1 MTRTLCRD
9 NLLLFRFGIRL
20 LLLCLPLALLGSALL
35 SYLHDREAQVVQ
47 QKSLQHT
54 AQILGHELDRQLA
67 RLHML
72 ALNFGNPVPLLEKQT
87 FGLGHIAPQFSDS
100 SMRKK
105 PTA

>member
-9 NLLLFRFGIRL
+9 NSLLFRFGM
-20 LLLCLPLALLGSALL
+20 G
-35 SYLHDREAQVVQ
+35 QVVQ